1 MNELK
6 LKAKL
11 DDAIESYKD
20 YPIEGIT
27 YFDLNP
33 IYKDKFLLSL
43 LADLCYGSLMSNSS
57 NKLWPTSYDY
67 IAIVESRGFIIG
79 SILAQRLNKGLIL
92 LRSKPGRLPG
102 DTSIVKHTL
111 EYGESQMEVQNGEGT
126 VLIFDDV
133 LATGGTATAAVDV
146 LSKGGYTP
154 VAALFPLELAYCNPE
169 FKLPYKS
176 ILKYEE

>member
-1 MNELK
+1 MHELK

-11 DDAIESYKD
+11 DNAIESYKD

-43 LADLCYGSLMSNSS
+43 LSDLCYSTLMSNST

-79 SILAQRLNKGLIL
+79 SILAERLNKGLLL

-102 DTSIVKHTL
+102 ETSLVKHTL
-111 EYGESQMEVQNGEGT
+111 EYGESQMEVQNGTGT

-133 LATGGTATAAVDV
+133 LATGGTANAAVEV

-154 VAALFPLELAYCNPE
+154 VSALFPLELSYCNPN
-169 FKLPYKS
+169 FNLPYSS
-176 ILKYEE
+176 ILKYEK